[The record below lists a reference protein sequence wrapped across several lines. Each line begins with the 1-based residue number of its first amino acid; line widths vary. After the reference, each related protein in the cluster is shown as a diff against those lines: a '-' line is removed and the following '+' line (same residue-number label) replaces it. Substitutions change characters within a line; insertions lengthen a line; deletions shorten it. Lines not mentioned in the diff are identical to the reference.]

1 VAQHTVRKQSSTNLA
16 WLDLEMT
23 GLDPA
28 SDVILQVALV
38 ITDVQLATLEEY
50 AAVVWQPE
58 AELAKM
64 TPFVRDMHER
74 TGLIGHVRASK
85 QELAGVEKQLIE
97 RVAGHCAYPAILC
110 GNSVGHDKRFI
121 ERYMPGLA
129 GYLGYRIL
137 DVSSLKLLA
146 RLWYG
151 EPAVFTKP
159 EAGAHDAVVDIHR
172 SIAEL
177 RHYRSTLFKG

>member
-1 VAQHTVRKQSSTNLA
+1 
-16 WLDLEMT
+16 MT

-38 ITDVQLATLEEY
+38 VTDVKLDTLEEY
-50 AAVVWQPE
+50 SAVVWQPE
-58 AELAKM
+58 PALEAM

-74 TGLIGHVRASK
+74 TGLIDRVGESTDDLAS
-85 QELAGVEKQLIE
+85 VEKQLIE
-97 RVAGHCAYPAILC
+97 RIAGHCAYPAILC
-110 GNSVGHDKRFI
+110 GNSVGHDKRFV

-137 DVSSLKLLA
+137 DVSSFKLLA

-151 EPAVFTKP
+151 ESAVFTKP

-177 RHYRSTLFKG
+177 RHYRATLFKS